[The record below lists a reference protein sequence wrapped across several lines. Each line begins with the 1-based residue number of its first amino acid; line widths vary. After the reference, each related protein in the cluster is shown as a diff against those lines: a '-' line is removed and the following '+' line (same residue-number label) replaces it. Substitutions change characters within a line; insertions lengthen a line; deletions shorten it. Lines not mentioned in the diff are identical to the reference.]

1 MARSRTL
8 GLVAPS
14 GYLPNP
20 AVIDRAAEVL
30 QPPRAGA

>member
-1 MARSRTL
+1 MARTRTL

-20 AVIDRAAEVL
+20 AVIDRAAQFL
-30 QPPRAGA
+30 QRARAGA